1 MEVNRARKQCPDSA
15 GPSAGQG
22 SDTARGRVAGNS
34 GPGRTGSAKMGLGH
48 HAPPFKGRG
57 HLADVGIGGEVSDFS
72 QEAVKVVLFDLTFKS
87 NESALESQGAPA
99 TARSFPPGSGCL

>member
-1 MEVNRARKQCPDSA
+1 MKATSHLFPRGSSSLHGHPTVGMEVNRARKQCPDSA

-72 QEAVKVVLFDLTFKS
+72 QEAVKVVLT
-87 NESALESQGAPA
+87 
-99 TARSFPPGSGCL
+99 